1 MFHTFR
7 FQVYSNIAHIFL
19 FAHLFFE
26 TGSDFVALAS
36 RPNCPATQREM
47 PASTSQVLEI
57 KAIHSQLN
65 FIDF

>member
-7 FQVYSNIAHIFL
+7 FQVYNNIAHIFCL
-19 FAHLFFE
+19 LTCFFE
-26 TGSDFVALAS
+26 AGSDYVALAT
-36 RPNCPATQREM
+36 RPGCPATQREI
-47 PASTSQVLEI
+47 PASNSQVLEI